1 MNAETMATPRAAG
14 ADTGMRARLLG
25 HRGLL
30 TSSTRFGRRTG
41 NFLLLLFLIPVGYLV
56 LTPLIRLQQLALE
69 DDARAYKAAA
79 DVRNLDKVLLTTLGL
94 ALGSLVIAMVL
105 GTALAWFSARL
116 PRRWTWMGALPI
128 LPIVMPA
135 VAFVTGWAF
144 LLSPRAGYINDALR
158 RLPWWSDLNSGP
170 IDVYTPTWIVILT
183 GFGLTSFIYVFM
195 RAGMRRLS
203 FELTEAAFVSGA
215 TSRRAFFTVV
225 VPLLRP
231 SFVYG
236 GSIALLLG
244 LGQFTAPLL
253 LGQPHNV
260 RVLTTE
266 VYRFTSESPIDHGI
280 AAALASPLLIAG
292 IVVVLVQRMLL
303 SNQERFVTDVGK
315 GAGSEVR
322 TSKSAP
328 VWIGLYALI
337 AVVLPFLAIIM
348 VSLSKFWSGKLDFSG
363 LTLDNFRT
371 IRDTPVAMESI
382 RTSLIAATGGVL
394 ISLPIGYLASEI
406 IYRRRGGRFVR
417 TVTDFLVNLP
427 LGVPAV
433 VFGAGFLFTY
443 TRPPLILYGKT
454 IVIVLV
460 YVTLMLPFTTRMQ
473 LAARYS
479 LGDAYE
485 AAARAS
491 GAGALR
497 THGTII
503 VPMIRGSLSG
513 AAALMFVLLSHE
525 FAASLLV
532 KSTRTHLM
540 GTALYDFWVS
550 SSYTVTAAMAVVM
563 CIVTTI
569 GVALAVR
576 FGGGAKML
584 DRL

>member
-1 MNAETMATPRAAG
+1 MNAETVVTTRSLG
-14 ADTGMRARLLG
+14 TDDGLRARLLG
-25 HRGLL
+25 NRGLL

-41 NFLLLLFLIPVGYLV
+41 KLLLLLSLIPVGYLV

-69 DDARAYKAAA
+69 DDARAYKDAL
-79 DVRNLDKVLLTTLGL
+79 DVRNLGKVLMTTVGL
-94 ALGSLVIAMVL
+94 ALGSLAIAMVL
-105 GTALAWFSARL
+105 GTALAWFSSRL
-116 PRRWTWMGALPI
+116 PRRWQWMGALPI

-158 RLPWWSDLNSGP
+158 KLPWWRDLNAGP

-203 FELTEAAFVSGA
+203 YELTEAAFVSGA

-266 VYRFTSESPIDHGI
+266 IYRFTSESPIDHGV
-280 AAALASPLLIAG
+280 AAALASPLLIVG

-303 SNQERFVTDVGK
+303 SNQERFVSDVGK
-315 GAGSEVR
+315 GAGTEVR
-322 TSKSAP
+322 TSRTAP
-328 VWIGLYALI
+328 VWIGLYALF

-348 VSLSKFWSGKLDFSG
+348 VSLSRFWSGSLDFSG

-382 RTSLIAATGGVL
+382 RTSLVAATGGVL
-394 ISLPIGYLASEI
+394 ISLPLGYLAAEV
-406 IYRRRGGRFVR
+406 IYRRRGGRFIR
-417 TVTDFLVNLP
+417 TVADFLVNLP

-443 TRPPLILYGKT
+443 TQPPLVLYGKT

-479 LGDAYE
+479 LGDSFE
-485 AAARAS
+485 AAARVS

-497 THGTII
+497 THGTIV

-563 CIVTTI
+563 CVVTTI

-584 DRL
+584 DKL

>member
-1 MNAETMATPRAAG
+1 MNTESVISRRSVGLGGAAAKIFG
-14 ADTGMRARLLG
+14 D
-25 HRGLL
+25 RGLL
-30 TSSTRFGRRTG
+30 TSSTRFGRRAG
-41 NFLLLLFLIPVGYLV
+41 NLLLLLFLVPVGYLV

-69 DDARAYKAAA
+69 DDARAYRAIP
-79 DVRNLDKVLLTTLGL
+79 DVRNIGKVLMTTVGL
-94 ALGSLVIAMVL
+94 ALGSLVIALVL
-105 GTALAWFSARL
+105 GTALAWVSSRL
-116 PRRWTWMGALPI
+116 PRRWQWMGVLPI

-144 LLSPRAGYINDALR
+144 LLSPRAGYINHALR
-158 RLPWWSDLNSGP
+158 QLPLFNDSNTGP
-170 IDVYTPTWIVILT
+170 IDIYSPTWIIILT

-203 FELTEAAFVSGA
+203 YELTEAAFVSGA
-215 TSRRAFFTVV
+215 NPRRAFFTVV
-225 VPLLRP
+225 LPLLRP

-266 VYRFTSESPIDHGI
+266 IYRYTSESPIDHGM
-280 AAALASPLLIAG
+280 AAALASPLLVVG
-292 IVVVLVQRMLL
+292 LVVVLVQRMLL
-303 SNQERFVTDVGK
+303 SNQDRFVTDVGK
-315 GAGSEVR
+315 GTGSQIR
-322 TSKSAP
+322 TSPTAP
-328 VWIGLYALI
+328 IWIGLYGLF
-337 AVVLPFLAIIM
+337 AVVLPFLAIIF
-348 VSLSKFWSGKLDFSG
+348 VSLSRFWSGELDFSA

-371 IRDTPVAMESI
+371 IHDTPVAMQSI
-382 RTSLIAATGGVL
+382 RTSLVAATGGVL
-394 ISLPIGYLASEI
+394 ISLPVGYIAAEV
-406 IYRRRGGRFVR
+406 IYRKRGGRFMR
-417 TVTDFLVNLP
+417 ALTDVLVNLP
-427 LGVPAV
+427 LGIPAV

-443 TRPPLILYGKT
+443 TQPPLVLYGKT

-479 LGDAYE
+479 LGDSYE
-485 AAARAS
+485 AAARVS

-497 THGTII
+497 THATII
-503 VPMIRGSLSG
+503 IPMIRGALAG

-563 CIVTTI
+563 CVVTTI
-569 GVALAVR
+569 GVAIAMRL
-576 FGGGAKML
+576 GGGTKML

>member
-1 MNAETMATPRAAG
+1 MSTSTISTQP
-14 ADTGMRARLLG
+14 TGRYGGLHDRLLG
-25 HRGLL
+25 PRGLL

-41 NFLLLLFLIPVGYLV
+41 RVVLVVLLVPLGYLV
-56 LTPLIRLQQLALE
+56 LTPLIRLQMLALE
-69 DDARAYKAAA
+69 DGARGYRAAL
-79 DVRNLDKVLLTTLGL
+79 DVRDLGKVLVTTVAL
-94 ALGSLVIAMVL
+94 ALGSLVISLVL
-105 GTALAWFSARL
+105 GTALAWLSTRL
-116 PRRWTWMGALPI
+116 PRRLQWMGAVPI

-144 LLSPRAGYINDALR
+144 LLSPRAGYVNNALR
-158 RLPWWSDLNSGP
+158 RLPWWSDLNTGP
-170 IDVYTPTWIVILT
+170 IDVYTPTWIIILT
-183 GFGLTSFIYVFM
+183 GFGLTAFVYVFM
-195 RAGMRRLS
+195 RAGMRRINY
-203 FELTEAAFVSGA
+203 ELVEAAYVCGA
-215 TSRRAFFTVV
+215 TPRRAFFNVV
-225 VPLLRP
+225 LPLLRP
-231 SFVYG
+231 SIVYG

-253 LGQPHNV
+253 LGEAHNV

-266 VYRFTSESPIDHGI
+266 VYSFTSESPVDHGA

-292 IVVVLVQRMLL
+292 LVIVLVQRMVL

-315 GAGSEVR
+315 GAGTEVR
-322 TSKSAP
+322 ASKSAP
-328 VWIGLYALI
+328 IWIAIYGLL
-337 AVVLPFLAIIM
+337 AVVLPFLAIIF
-348 VSLSKFWSGKLDFSG
+348 VSLSKFWSGRLDFSG

-371 IRDTPVAMESI
+371 IRDTPVAMDSI

-394 ISLPIGYLASEI
+394 ISLPVGYFAAEI
-406 IYRRRGGRFVR
+406 IYRRRGGRVVR
-417 TVTDFLVNLP
+417 GITDVLVNLP

-443 TRPPLILYGKT
+443 TQPPLVLYGKT

-479 LGDAYE
+479 LGDSYE
-485 AAARAS
+485 AAARVS
-491 GAGALR
+491 GAGAVR
-497 THGTII
+497 THMTIV
-503 VPMIRGSLSG
+503 VPMIRGALSG

-532 KSTRTHLM
+532 KSTRTNLM

-563 CIVTTI
+563 CVVTTI
-569 GVALAVR
+569 GVAIAVR
-576 FGGGAKML
+576 LGGGTRML